1 MLSKIALLIGKII
14 CMFKYEHDLVGYPG
28 IIKCRLCG
36 KVVKNELQWL
46 DILQRQRFANEKRN
60 IQRKNL

>member
-36 KVVKNELQWL
+36 KVVKNELQ
-46 DILQRQRFANEKRN
+46 
-60 IQRKNL
+60 